1 MEPVT
6 LILSA
11 LAAGAAKAAGDTV
24 PDVYKALRELIKRK
38 FASKPQAEMV
48 LEEHEKDPETYEVPL
63 KKKLIEADVDKDEE
77 IIKKAQELLKLA
89 NPQEAA
95 QGKYNIKAEQI
106 KGIVGDISGG
116 NINQTIS

>member
-1 MEPVT
+1 MEPVS

-11 LAAGAAKAAGDTV
+11 LATGVAKAAGDTV
-24 PDVYKALRELIKRK
+24 PDAYKALKELIKRK

-63 KKKLIEADVDKDEE
+63 KKKLVEADVDKDEE
-77 IIKKAQELLKLA
+77 ILKKAQELLKLA

-95 QGKYNIKAEQI
+95 QGK
-106 KGIVGDISGG
+106 
-116 NINQTIS
+116 